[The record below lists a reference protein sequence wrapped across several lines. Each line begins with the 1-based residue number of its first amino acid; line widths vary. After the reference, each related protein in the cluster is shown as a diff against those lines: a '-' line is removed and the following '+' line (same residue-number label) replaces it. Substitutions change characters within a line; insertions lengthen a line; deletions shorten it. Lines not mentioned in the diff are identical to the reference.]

1 MAIERINPAEIHQ
14 PGGYTHVVRTSGART
29 AYISG
34 QVAIDLAGN
43 VVGPG
48 DLEAQAKQAFA
59 NLQGALASVDADFS
73 NVAKLTIYIV
83 NYSAEARPALQAA
96 RQGLPGSEAGPPAST
111 LIGVQALAMPEFL
124 IEVEAVVDLD

>member
-1 MAIERINPAEIHQ
+1 MAIERINPAEIHP

-34 QVAIDLAGN
+34 QVALDLEGN

-59 NLQGALASVDADFS
+59 NLQGALASLDADFA

-83 NYSAEARPALQAA
+83 NYGPEARPALQVA
-96 RQGLPGSEAGPPAST
+96 RQGLPGGDSGLPATT
-111 LIGVQALAMPEFL
+111 LIGVQALALPEFM
-124 IEVEAVVDLD
+124 IEIEAVVDLD

>member
-1 MAIERINPAEIHQ
+1 MAIERINPSEIHQ

-34 QVAIDLAGN
+34 QVAIDLEGN

-73 NVAKLTIYIV
+73 HVAKLTIYIV
-83 NYSAEARPALQAA
+83 NYGPEARPALQAA

-111 LIGVQALAMPEFL
+111 LIGVQALALPEL
-124 IEVEAVVDLD
+124 MIEIEAVVDLD